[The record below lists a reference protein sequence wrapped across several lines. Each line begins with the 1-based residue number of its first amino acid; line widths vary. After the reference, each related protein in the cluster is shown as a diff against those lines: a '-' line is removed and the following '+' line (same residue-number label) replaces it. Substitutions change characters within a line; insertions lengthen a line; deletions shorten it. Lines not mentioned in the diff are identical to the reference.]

1 MKSTFSKLG
10 IALGAFA
17 IAAGVSFTAQAGI
30 SSDGVIEEIA
40 KGCEKELTEYCSNVT
55 VGQGRVLACIY
66 AHGDKLSGRCEYA
79 MYDAAAKLERAV
91 NALSYIANEC
101 LDDAEKH
108 CAKVELGEG
117 RVINCLKGKK
127 TELGNRCAQAL
138 RDTGMM

>member
-17 IAAGVSFTAQAGI
+17 IAAGVSFTAEAGI

-79 MYDAAAKLERAV
+79 MYDAAAKLERR
-91 NALSYIANEC
+91 ST
-101 LDDAEKH
+101 
-108 CAKVELGEG
+108 
-117 RVINCLKGKK
+117 R
-127 TELGNRCAQAL
+127 
-138 RDTGMM
+138 